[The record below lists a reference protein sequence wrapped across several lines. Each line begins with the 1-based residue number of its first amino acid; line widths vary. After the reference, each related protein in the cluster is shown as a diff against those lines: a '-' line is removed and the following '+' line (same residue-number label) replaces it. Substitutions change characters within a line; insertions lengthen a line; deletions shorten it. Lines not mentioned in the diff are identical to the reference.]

1 MPGSWIRKTDDYPIA
16 TELYSGPLDLL
27 LDLIQKAELD
37 ISKLALAEV
46 TDQFL
51 AYVRIHEVADAEYIS
66 EFVVIASKLVQIK
79 SEAILPHPPVH
90 EPEEE
95 DLGEELARQLRIY
108 MEIKNTTKWLQTR
121 IDSDMRTH
129 LHLPQHYPVNVQFD
143 LSGIEITDLILA
155 LENLATLD
163 QNRAGFDEVIIP
175 KLTLRRKVTD
185 IVHFLRTHPNANFS
199 DLVVEDSSRIDTIIV
214 FLAILELVKQH
225 YIEIKQEALFSEI
238 QIKADLESFGE
249 DQMDLVLED

>member
-16 TELYSGPLDLL
+16 TDLYSGPLDLL

-51 AYVRIHEVADAEYIS
+51 AYVREHEEADPEYIS
-66 EFVVIASKLVQIK
+66 EFVVIAAKLVQIK

-108 MEIKNTTKWLQTR
+108 REIKNTTKWLQSR
-121 IDSDMRTH
+121 LDLSLRTH
-129 LHLPQHYPVNVQFD
+129 LHLPQAYPVNVQFD
-143 LSGIEITDLILA
+143 LSSIEITDLILA
-155 LENLATLD
+155 LENLANQD
-163 QNRAGFDEVIIP
+163 QNQAEYDEVIIP
-175 KLTLRRKVTD
+175 KLTLKKKVTD
-185 IVHFLRTHPNANFS
+185 IVQFLRTHPNANFS
-199 DLVVEDSSRIDTIIV
+199 ELLNGNTSRIDTIVV

-225 YIEIKQEALFSEI
+225 YIEIKQDSLFSEI
-238 QIKADLESFGE
+238 QIQADLASFEKDQLELVIE
-249 DQMDLVLED
+249 D

>member
-16 TELYSGPLDLL
+16 TDLYSGPLDLL

-51 AYVRIHEVADAEYIS
+51 AYVREHEEADPEYIS
-66 EFVVIASKLVQIK
+66 EFLVIASKLVQIK

-108 MEIKNTTKWLQTR
+108 REIKNTTKWLQTR
-121 IDSDMRTH
+121 IDSDLRTH
-129 LHLPQHYPVNVQFD
+129 LHLPQQYPVSVQFD

-155 LENLATLD
+155 LENLANEA
-163 QNRAGFDEVIIP
+163 QNLADLEEITIP
-175 KLTLRRKVTD
+175 KLTLRKKVTD
-185 IVHFLRTHPNANFS
+185 IVQFLRSKPNANFS
-199 DLVVEDSSRIDTIIV
+199 DLLGELPSRIDTIIV

-225 YIEIKQEALFSEI
+225 YIEISQDSLFSEI
-238 QIKADLESFGE
+238 QIKADLESFAE
-249 DQMDLVLED
+249 DQLELALED

>member
-1 MPGSWIRKTDDYPIA
+1 MPGSWFRKTDDYPIT
-16 TELYSGPLDLL
+16 TEIYSGPLDLL

-51 AYVRIHEVADAEYIS
+51 AYVREHEEADPEYIS

-108 MEIKNTTKWLQTR
+108 REIKNTTMWLQTR
-121 IDSDMRTH
+121 LNSDLRTH
-129 LHLPQHYPVNVQFD
+129 LHLPQQYPINVQFD

-155 LENLATLD
+155 LENLANED
-163 QNRAGFDEVIIP
+163 QNKAVFDEVIIP
-175 KLTLRRKVTD
+175 KLTLRKKVTD
-185 IVHFLRTHPNANFS
+185 IFHFLRMHPNANFS
-199 DLVVEDSSRIDTIIV
+199 DLLRAGSSRIDTIVV

-225 YIEIKQEALFSEI
+225 YIEINQESLFSEI
-238 QIKADLESFGE
+238 QIKADLESFKE
-249 DQMDLVLED
+249 DQLELVLED